1 MSSAPLIAGVEAGG
15 TKMVLGLGSADWG
28 SIVTASVPTSDPET
42 TLSEIA
48 AFFAREAKDR
58 NIVGVGVA
66 SFGPLDLDPG
76 SPTHGYILPASKVA
90 WSNFDMLGRIRALL
104 GGVPGAIDTDV
115 NAAAL
120 AEAMLGAGAGTG
132 DLAYVTVGTGIGVGL
147 VVNGAMVHGA
157 SHPEAGHIKLRRH
170 PAHGDFAGVCP
181 FHHDCVEGLA
191 SGPAIIAAWGESL
204 ANLPPDHVAWE
215 IEADYCAQIAALLIL
230 TVSPAK
236 IVFGGGVM
244 KQQALFGPLRDRTAA
259 LLAGYGRFTD
269 RAALERRIVPPAC
282 REAPGLIGAYLLGAK
297 AKAEAGSTAG

>member
-1 MSSAPLIAGVEAGG
+1 MSDAPLIAAVEAGG
-15 TKMVLGLGSADWG
+15 TKMVLGLGTAEGG
-28 SIVTASVPTSDPET
+28 SIVTASVPTHDPAT
-42 TLSEIA
+42 TMPEIA
-48 AFFAREAKDR
+48 AFFEREAKGR
-58 NIVGVGVA
+58 VIAGVGIA
-66 SFGPLDLDPG
+66 SFGPLDLDPA

-90 WSNFDMLGRIRALL
+90 WSNFDMLGQVRAIL
-104 GGVPGAIDTDV
+104 GGVPGIIDTDV

-120 AEAMLGAGAGTG
+120 AEARMGAGEGTG

-170 PAHGDFAGVCP
+170 PAHDHFEGVCP

-191 SGPAIIAAWGESL
+191 SGPAIKAAWGAGL
-204 ANLPPDHVAWE
+204 DQLPADHVAWE
-215 IEADYCAQIAALLIL
+215 VEAEYCAQIAALLIL
-230 TVSPAK
+230 TVSPKK

-244 KQQALFGPLRDRTAA
+244 KQQALFGPLRDRAAA

-269 RAALERRIVPPAC
+269 RAALESRIVPPAC

-297 AKAEAGSTAG
+297 AAG